1 MRQLIAATVGLL
13 TASVLLA
20 ESASLNGSQ
29 APQPLPPDSLQPQSP
44 NPQFDPNQ
52 TPPETRPQPV
62 MPRRGFRPRFGRNPG
77 MPPAGP
83 NTMPNVAPDA
93 GPRAVRTPPQAAPL
107 RPLQS
112 VFLVPAGLSMPA
124 EDLFLDLGYGPVTS
138 IPLTPRTSFDVA
150 YKCYAHGLYADAIAF
165 ARHGLTMCDDARLH
179 LLKGD
184 CELQLGLRAQAEKTA
199 SDFRAALAQQQF
211 YGIESARERI
221 NDEMATRFD
230 DIVEYQDT
238 GR

>member
-13 TASVLLA
+13 TASVLLT

-29 APQPLPPDSLQPQSP
+29 APQPLPPESSDTQI
-44 NPQFDPNQ
+44 NPNQ
-52 TPPETRPQPV
+52 PPPATTPQPV
-62 MPRRGFRPRFGRNPG
+62 FPGRDGRRGFRPRFGPAPG

-83 NTMPNVAPDA
+83 NAMPGAGLGA
-93 GPRAVRTPPQAAPL
+93 GPGAVRTPPPAAPL

>member
-1 MRQLIAATVGLL
+1 
-13 TASVLLA
+13 
-20 ESASLNGSQ
+20 
-29 APQPLPPDSLQPQSP
+29 
-44 NPQFDPNQ
+44 
-52 TPPETRPQPV
+52 
-62 MPRRGFRPRFGRNPG
+62 
-77 MPPAGP
+77 
-83 NTMPNVAPDA
+83 
-93 GPRAVRTPPQAAPL
+93 
-107 RPLQS
+107 

-138 IPLTPRTSFDVA
+138 IPLTPRTSFDIA
-150 YKCYAHGLYADAIAF
+150 YKCYAHGLYSDAIAF

-199 SDFRAALAQQQF
+199 SDFRQALAQQQF

-221 NDEMATRFD
+221 NDGMAARFD

>member
-1 MRQLIAATVGLL
+1 
-13 TASVLLA
+13 
-20 ESASLNGSQ
+20 
-29 APQPLPPDSLQPQSP
+29 
-44 NPQFDPNQ
+44 
-52 TPPETRPQPV
+52 
-62 MPRRGFRPRFGRNPG
+62 
-77 MPPAGP
+77 
-83 NTMPNVAPDA
+83 
-93 GPRAVRTPPQAAPL
+93 
-107 RPLQS
+107 
-112 VFLVPAGLSMPA
+112 MPA

-184 CELQLGLRAQAEKTA
+184 CELQLGLRAEAEKTA
-199 SDFRAALAQQQF
+199 NDFRQARAQQQL
-211 YGIESARERI
+211 YGIESAHERI
-221 NDEMATRFD
+221 NDAMSTRFD